1 VWYITLQPP
10 AATATTTTATAQL
23 PQPVLSLA
31 AERIDG
37 KWSGAGPQVAVALL
51 HNSAAPELIYPFAAC
66 TLDRDCSVVTPHL
79 ENGASYIFRLRTVNA
94 AGLGRFSA
102 TAGPLTL
109 PPLRTPLAPRPP
121 ELSSAGTAELTVAV
135 QHAPL
140 QGATQQEAVTV
151 YEFQRT
157 VVHTA
162 ATAAAKTIEYSAW
175 QPAGD
180 APAPPSERSG
190 LVLLPKQELD
200 PLQQHVFRVR
210 ARSSAGSAGPWSAA
224 SAPLHTA
231 DAAAAVAAAAVNLPP
246 LAAPTVALL
255 TQEASI
261 NSSSSSSIAGST
273 LRVQWA
279 AEQQRVYTLQR
290 RREGDAPDH
299 WTYVKLTPAQAAAGE
314 AVVHSLAPYSR
325 YSFRVKVLQEGADW
339 SPPSLWIRTAPDLT
353 AATVTA
359 VGTPAKP
366 AAPLLQAPVA
376 TALANS
382 RVQLQWTA
390 FSPVA
395 ATYTIELAQGPRSE
409 AFTAVA
415 TSSSSTTTAV
425 LTQLTPLAQYRV
437 RVCGSPRAGCTPALA
452 LTAPAALVN
461 TWQRLTPRRL
471 TPPQGGGRT
480 APVMTH
486 PHLSPLAEVLA
497 QGAAPDAAAA
507 LIGPGPYGG
516 LPGARSGHSVV
527 AARGELY
534 VFGGAS
540 SSSDCSGAVA
550 SLRGLAG
557 TTATAAAAVPACT
570 RGGGLGR
577 ELWRF
582 SPGSSVWKEI
592 IVDGASPQPSARR
605 GHSTALLG
613 ASELLL
619 LGGLDSSSTAQPLS
633 QLWRLDVAP
642 RIPLAAAWSASGGVP
657 LPLQQ
662 GSYTWLTAAVPG
674 GAAAAGMC
682 ISDLSVT
689 VTLSHPCSRQLK
701 LVLKGPGIPTADANF
716 APLTDRTAGSV
727 TLFSFAEGGDAPGI
741 CAGGGLAGTVFTDS
755 ALKSVNGCCGDAPYA
770 GVFKPAEPLLP
781 VFGGLAAAGQWSLG
795 VLDAAED
802 SSSGSI
808 SAWSLQLTVTPC
820 SSGGSSAHSLEPPL
834 QWRLQT
840 ATGAVPAARYSART
854 VVIGTSVFVLGGH
867 GQNGLSLQT
876 ELYRLDTTAA
886 GGMWQALAPT
896 AALSTPAGAG
906 AAVLLLE
913 SGLLAISGRSSSSS
927 GFGSGLGT
935 AGSWGGGTAPKVYLM
950 NMVTR
955 QWRHIS
961 VTSAETLPGGV
972 ETLPHGRTQ
981 VAAAVLHSG
990 SSAVS
995 SSGCS
1000 TAGESVLLYGGYD
1013 GVHALGD
1020 IWRLELPAE
1029 VRTL

>member
-1 VWYITLQPP
+1 
-10 AATATTTTATAQL
+10 
-23 PQPVLSLA
+23 VLSLA

-51 HNSAAPELIYPFAAC
+51 HNSAVPELIYPFAAC
-66 TLDRDCSVVTPHL
+66 TLDRDCSTVTPHL

-102 TAGPLTL
+102 AVGPLTL

-151 YEFQRT
+151 YELQRT

-162 ATAAAKTIEYSAW
+162 ATAATATAAATAAAKTIEYSRW

-180 APAPPSERSG
+180 APAPPGERSG
-190 LVLLPKQELD
+190 LVLLPVQELD
-200 PLQQHVFRVR
+200 PLQQHAFRVR
-210 ARSSAGSAGPWSAA
+210 ARSSAGSACPWSSA
-224 SAPLHTA
+224 SGPLRTA

-246 LAAPTVALL
+246 LAAPTVALHAP
-255 TQEASI
+255 EAAS
-261 NSSSSSSIAGST
+261 NSSSSIAGSA

-290 RREGDAPDH
+290 RREGDAPDN
-299 WTYVKLTPAQAAAGE
+299 WTDVKLTPAQAAAGE

-325 YSFRVKVLQEGADW
+325 YSFRVKVLQEGAVW
-339 SPPSLWIRTAPDLT
+339 STSSQWIRTAPDLT
-353 AATVTA
+353 TTVSA
-359 VGTPAKP
+359 VGAPAKP
-366 AAPLLQAPVA
+366 VAPLLQAPIV
-376 TALANS
+376 TAMANS
-382 RVQLQWTA
+382 SVQLQWTA
-390 FSPVA
+390 FSPVP
-395 ATYTIELAQGPRSE
+395 ATYTVELAQGPRSE
-409 AFTAVA
+409 AFAAMVTISGSA
-415 TSSSSTTTAV
+415 SSSSATAVTAV

-452 LTAPAALVN
+452 LTAPAALAN

-480 APVMTH
+480 APVLTH

-516 LPGARSGHSVV
+516 VPSARSGHSAVT
-527 AARGELY
+527 ARGELY

-557 TTATAAAAVPACT
+557 TTATAAAAVPPCI

-592 IVDGASPQPSARR
+592 SVDGTSPQPSARR

-642 RIPLAAAWSASGGVP
+642 RIPLAAAWSSGGVP

-662 GSYTWLTAAVPG
+662 GSYTWLIAAVPG

-755 ALKSVNGCCGDAPYA
+755 ALKSVNGCCSDAPYA

-781 VFGGLAAAGQWSLG
+781 VFGGLPAAGQWSLG
-795 VLDAAED
+795 VLDATED

-820 SSGGSSAHSLEPPL
+820 NSGGSSAHSLEPPL

-840 ATGAVPAARYSART
+840 ATGAVPAARYSMRT
-854 VVIGTSVFVLGGH
+854 VVIGSSVFVLGGR

-896 AALSTPAGAG
+896 AALTTPAGAG
-906 AAVLLLE
+906 AALLLLE

-927 GFGSGLGT
+927 GFGSGLST

-950 NMVTR
+950 DMVTR
-955 QWRHIS
+955 HWRHVS
-961 VTSAETLPGGV
+961 VTSAGTLPGGV
-972 ETLPHGRTQ
+972 ETLSHGRTQ

-990 SSAVS
+990 SSAVT
-995 SSGCS
+995 SSGS
-1000 TAGESVLLYGGYD
+1000 SAAGESVLLYGGYD